1 MLAKITHIFFD
12 IGTTLVDETEC
23 YNHRIREVID
33 GTDISFEQFTEK
45 RIFFQKQNLKGDLEA
60 IKFFGLKKTPWHRE
74 DERLYPETEKIL
86 CYLRERG
93 YILGVIANQGLGT
106 EKRLEAW
113 GIRKYFDSITA
124 SAEEGIAKPDP
135 QMFIRALRKSGGSAE
150 SSVMIG
156 DRLDNDIAPAKSLGM
171 KTVWIKQGFAVY
183 SSPTRSEEKPD
194 YTISDLMELKNLL

>member
-1 MLAKITHIFFD
+1 M
-12 IGTTLVDETEC
+12 
-23 YNHRIREVID
+23 
-33 GTDISFEQFTEK
+33 
-45 RIFFQKQNLKGDLEA
+45 
-60 IKFFGLKKTPWHRE
+60 KKTPWHRE

-93 YILGVIANQGLGT
+93 YILGVIANQGLDT

-113 GIRKYFDSITA
+113 GIQKYFDSITA

-135 QMFIRALRKSGGSAE
+135 EMFLRALRKSGGSAE

-171 KTVWIKQGFAVY
+171 KTVWLKQGFAVY
-183 SSPTRSEEKPD
+183 SSPTCSEEQPD
-194 YTISDLMELKNLL
+194 YTISDLVELKNLL

>member
-1 MLAKITHIFFD
+1 MLEKVTHIFFD

-23 YNHRIREVID
+23 YNHRIREVIH

-74 DERLYPETEKIL
+74 DERLYPETERIL
-86 CYLRERG
+86 CYLRERC

-135 QMFIRALRKSGGSAE
+135 EMFLRALRKSGGSAE

-156 DRLDNDIAPAKSLGM
+156 DRLDNDIAPAKALGM

-183 SSPTRSEEKPD
+183 SSPTCSEEKPD